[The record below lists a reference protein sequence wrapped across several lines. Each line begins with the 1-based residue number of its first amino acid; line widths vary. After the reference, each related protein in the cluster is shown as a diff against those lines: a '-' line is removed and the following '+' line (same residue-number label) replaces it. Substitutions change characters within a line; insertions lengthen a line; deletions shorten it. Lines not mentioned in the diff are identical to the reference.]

1 MPVVEQDVERIVQLV
16 LERLRAAGVAVQP
29 SAVERPQDHEGT
41 APKTRLELMHPVI
54 SLATL
59 DGQLGKIEELV
70 VHQRAVVTPAVKDEL
85 QQRKIAL
92 KRTHA
97 PARNLNNSAEPICIC
112 LAGAGQASEV
122 AALKQSLSA
131 AGLAARWLADDT
143 LQVAIT
149 KLREQLTTDGRLGVL
164 LTDRP
169 ALALC
174 MANRNSQ
181 LRAAEARTNADAET
195 ACRLLDANLLVAH
208 PSRLATSDLA
218 QIIRTFACGDGRHR
232 PAELT

>member
-16 LERLRAAGVAVQP
+16 LERLRAAGVDVQP
-29 SAVERPQDHEGT
+29 TAAERTQHREVT
-41 APKTRLELMHPVI
+41 TSKTRLELMHPVI
-54 SLATL
+54 SLASL

-70 VHQRAVVTPAVKDEL
+70 VHHRAVVTPAVKDEL

-97 PARNLNNSAEPICIC
+97 PARDPSNSAEPICIC
-112 LAGAGQASEV
+112 LAGAGQAFEI

-131 AGLAARWLADDT
+131 AGLAARWLADDA
-143 LQVAIT
+143 LQVAIS
-149 KLREQLTTDGRLGVL
+149 KLREQLTTEGRLGVL

-181 LRAAEARTNADAET
+181 LRAAEARSNADAET
-195 ACRLLDANLLVAH
+195 ACRLLDANLLVAD
-208 PSRLATSDLA
+208 PARLATSDLV
-218 QIIRTFACGDGRHR
+218 QIVRTFAHGDGRLR